1 MSVDTDLVP
10 YSASIR
16 DRSRRSRIPE
26 RGRLDAFPR
35 DPVFRWILRLVFAM
49 PFLLVSWAAGY
60 GTANAGLVTPNQQ
73 LLQHIAQIDW
83 NRADVSW
90 IGDIFPPLSTL
101 LAAAIPGGQ
110 TGLAIAGSLIA
121 GVFLQKILE
130 IMVQRSFPPGTTAIL
145 MIALAANPLF
155 AYTVTEN
162 FAAFLGLAFFG
173 LGIAD
178 IVRFVAWG
186 NTQSGFRAGLFLM
199 LAVLSD
205 LSGILYVLTAAAAAP
220 FLRLGR
226 RHQQGARGANVLV
239 IVFPTFAAIG
249 AIATLNLIFIGRPLG
264 STGRGVI
271 AGTAERFASLPHI
284 FEQPSGWFL
293 IAPVLS
299 AWLIAIIVR
308 RPGSILVSTLV
319 FIAILG
325 AYVIGLI
332 PAGSAGNTFILMTL
346 MAIALVPRR
355 KELVTI
361 VLMDVVAI
369 LQIAIAWGA
378 AYNRDIVLQWLDTLN
393 HVFDAF
399 GH

>member
-1 MSVDTDLVP
+1 MSLDTDLIP
-10 YSASIR
+10 YSGSVR
-16 DRSRRSRIPE
+16 DRTRRRPE
-26 RGRLDAFPR
+26 RTRLDAFPR
-35 DPVFRWILRLVFAM
+35 DPVLRWTLRLVFAV
-49 PFLLVSWAAGY
+49 PYLVVAWAASQSS
-60 GTANAGLVTPNQQ
+60 ANARLVTPNQE
-73 LLQHIAQIDW
+73 LLAHIARIDW
-83 NRADVSW
+83 NRADVTW

-101 LAAAIPGGQ
+101 LAAAIPGREM
-110 TGLAIAGSLIA
+110 GLAVAGALVA

-130 IMVQRSFPPGTTAIL
+130 IMVQRRFRAGMTTIL
-145 MIALAANPLF
+145 MLALAANPLF

-199 LAVLSD
+199 LATLSD
-205 LSGILYVLTAAAAAP
+205 LSGMLYVLTAAAAAP

-239 IVFPTFAAIG
+239 IVFPTLAAIG
-249 AIATLNLIFIGRPLG
+249 AIAILNLIFTGRPLG
-264 STGRGVI
+264 STGHGVI
-271 AGTAERFASLPHI
+271 AGAAERFASLPHL
-284 FEQPSGWFL
+284 FEQPTGWFL

-299 AWLIAIIVR
+299 AWLIALIVR

-319 FIAILG
+319 FFAILG
-325 AYVIGLI
+325 AFGIGLI

-346 MAIALVPRR
+346 MAIALIPMRR
-355 KELVTI
+355 ALITV
-361 VLMDVVAI
+361 VLMDIVAV

-378 AYNRDIVLQWLDTLN
+378 AFNRDIVLQWMDTLVHALN
-393 HVFDAF
+393 AF
-399 GH
+399 GN

>member
-1 MSVDTDLVP
+1 MSVDTELLP
-10 YSASIR
+10 YSPSIR
-16 DRSRRSRIPE
+16 DRNRHSRLPQRT
-26 RGRLDAFPR
+26 RLDAFPR
-35 DPVFRWILRLVFAM
+35 DPVFRWIVRLGFAV
-49 PFLLVSWAAGY
+49 PFLLVSWAASY
-60 GTANAGLVTPNQQ
+60 SAANASLVTPNQQ

-110 TGLAIAGSLIA
+110 TGLAIAGALIA

-130 IMVQRSFPPGTTAIL
+130 IMVQRAFPIGTTTIL

-239 IVFPTFAAIG
+239 IVYPTVAAVG
-249 AIATLNLIFIGRPLG
+249 AITALNLIFLGNPLG
-264 STGRGVI
+264 GVGERVI
-271 AGTAERFASLPHI
+271 AGAGDRLSHLGALFT
-284 FEQPSGWFL
+284 QPSGWFL
-293 IAPVLS
+293 VASVLS
-299 AWLIAIIVR
+299 AWLIALIVR

-325 AYVIGLI
+325 AFVIGLI

-346 MAIALVPRR
+346 MAIALIPRR
-355 KELVTI
+355 KELATVI
-361 VLMDVVAI
+361 LMDAVAV
-369 LQIAIAWGA
+369 LQIAIAWGSS
-378 AYNRDIVLQWLDTLN
+378 YNRDIVLQWMDALA
-393 HVFDAF
+393 HVFNAF

>member
-1 MSVDTDLVP
+1 MSTDTDLIP
-10 YSASIR
+10 YSPSVR
-16 DRSRRSRIPE
+16 NRNQRRPE
-26 RGRLDAFPR
+26 RTRLDAFPR
-35 DPVFRWILRLVFAM
+35 DPVFRWILRLGFAV
-49 PFLLVSWAAGY
+49 PYLLVALATSYSPARAR
-60 GTANAGLVTPNQQ
+60 LVTPNHE
-73 LLQHIAQIDW
+73 LLQHIARIDW

-101 LAAAIPGGQ
+101 LAAVIPGGE
-110 TGLAIAGSLIA
+110 TGLAIAGALVA

-130 IMVQRSFPPGTTAIL
+130 IMVQRRFHVGTTTIL
-145 MIALAANPLF
+145 MLALAANPLF

-205 LSGILYVLTAAAAAP
+205 LSGVLYVLTAAAAAP

-226 RHQQGARGANVLV
+226 THQPGARGANVLV
-239 IVFPTFAAIG
+239 IVFPTAAAIG
-249 AIATLNLIFIGRPLG
+249 ALVLLNTIFIGNPVGTVGER
-264 STGRGVI
+264 VN
-271 AGTAERFASLPHI
+271 AGTADRLAHLPTL
-284 FEQPSGWFL
+284 FTEPSGWFL
-293 IAPVLS
+293 VASVLS
-299 AWLIAIIVR
+299 AWLIALVVR

-319 FIAILG
+319 FVAILG
-325 AYVIGLI
+325 SYVIGLL

-346 MAIALVPRR
+346 MAIALVPTR
-355 KELVTI
+355 KEMVTV
-361 VLMDVVAI
+361 VLMDVVAL
-369 LQIAIAWGA
+369 LQIAIAWGTA
-378 AYNRDIVLQWLDTLN
+378 FNRDIVLQWMDAVV
-393 HVFDAF
+393 HVFNAF

>member
-1 MSVDTDLVP
+1 MSVDTELIP

-16 DRSRRSRIPE
+16 DRADRRPE
-26 RGRLDAFPR
+26 RTRLDAFPR
-35 DPVFRWILRLVFAM
+35 DPVFRWILRLIFAV
-49 PFLLVSWAAGY
+49 PYLVVTWAASFSAG
-60 GTANAGLVTPNQQ
+60 NAKLITPNRQ
-73 LLQHIAQIDW
+73 LLERIAHIDW
-83 NRADVSW
+83 NRADVTW

-101 LAAAIPGGQ
+101 LAAAIPGGEV
-110 TGLAIAGSLIA
+110 GLAIAGSLVA
-121 GVFLQKILE
+121 GIFLQKILE
-130 IMVQRSFPPGTTAIL
+130 IMVQRKFPPGTTTIL
-145 MIALAANPLF
+145 MLALAANPLF
-155 AYTVTEN
+155 AYTVSEN

-205 LSGILYVLTAAAAAP
+205 LSGLLYVLTAAAAAP
-220 FLRLGR
+220 FLTLGR

-239 IVFPTFAAIG
+239 IVFPTVAAIG
-249 AIATLNLIFIGRPLG
+249 AIAILNLVFTGRPLG
-264 STGRGVI
+264 ETGRGVI
-271 AGTAERFASLPHI
+271 AGTAERLATLPHL
-284 FEQPSGWFL
+284 FEQPNGWFL

-319 FIAILG
+319 FAAILG
-325 AYVIGLI
+325 AFVVGLI

-346 MAIALVPRR
+346 MAIALVPTR
-355 KELVTI
+355 KETITI
-361 VLMDVVAI
+361 VLMDLVAV
-369 LQIAIAWGA
+369 LQVAIAWGA
-378 AYNRDIVLQWLDTLN
+378 AFNRDIVLQWMGTLV
-393 HVFDAF
+393 HVFNAF

>member
-1 MSVDTDLVP
+1 MSVDADLIP
-10 YSASIR
+10 YSASVR
-16 DRSRRSRIPE
+16 DRAHRRPE
-26 RGRLDAFPR
+26 RTRLDAFPR
-35 DPVFRWILRLVFAM
+35 DPVFRWILRLVLAV
-49 PFLLVSWAAGY
+49 PYLVIAWAGSQSAVTARLYTPNHQLLV
-60 GTANAGLVTPNQQ
+60 
-73 LLQHIAQIDW
+73 HIAHIDW
-83 NRADVSW
+83 NRADVTW

-101 LAAAIPGGQ
+101 LAAVIPGGE
-110 TGLAIAGSLIA
+110 TGLAIAGALVA

-130 IMVQRSFPPGTTAIL
+130 IMVQRNFRPGMTTIMML
-145 MIALAANPLF
+145 ALAANPLF

-199 LAVLSD
+199 LATLSD

-239 IVFPTFAAIG
+239 IVFPTLAAIG
-249 AIATLNLIFIGRPLG
+249 SIAILNLIFLHRPLG
-264 STGRGVI
+264 STGRALI
-271 AGTAERFASLPHI
+271 AGTADRFATIPHL
-284 FEQPSGWFL
+284 FDQPSGWLL

-299 AWLIAIIVR
+299 AWVVALIVR

-319 FIAILG
+319 FVAILG
-325 AYVIGLI
+325 AFVIGLI

-346 MAIALVPRR
+346 MAIALVPTRR
-355 KELVTI
+355 EVITVVMMDI
-361 VLMDVVAI
+361 VAV
-369 LQIAIAWGA
+369 LQIAIAWA
-378 AYNRDIVLQWLDTLN
+378 TAFNRDIVLQWMDTLLHAFN
-393 HVFDAF
+393 AF

>member
-1 MSVDTDLVP
+1 MSTDTELIP

-16 DRSRRSRIPE
+16 DRSDRKPE
-26 RGRLDAFPR
+26 RTRLDAFPR
-35 DPVFRWILRLVFAM
+35 DPVFRWILRLVLAL
-49 PFLLVSWAAGY
+49 PYLAVTWAGSFSAAN
-60 GTANAGLVTPNQQ
+60 GTLVTPNRA
-73 LLQHIAQIDW
+73 LLERIAHIDW
-83 NRADVSW
+83 NRADVTW

-110 TGLAIAGSLIA
+110 TGLAIAGSLVA
-121 GVFLQKILE
+121 GVFLQKVLE
-130 IMVQRSFPPGTTAIL
+130 IMVQRKFPLGTTTIL
-145 MIALAANPLF
+145 MLALAANPLF

-186 NTQSGFRAGLFLM
+186 NTQSGFRAGLLLM

-205 LSGILYVLTAAAAAP
+205 LSGIVYVLTAASAAP

-226 RHQQGARGANVLV
+226 SHQQGARGANVLV
-239 IVFPTFAAIG
+239 IVFPTVAAIG
-249 AIATLNLIFIGRPLG
+249 AIAILNLIFTGRALG
-264 STGRGVI
+264 STGRGLI
-271 AGTAERFASLPHI
+271 AGAPERFAQLPLL
-284 FEQPSGWFL
+284 FQQPSGWFL
-293 IAPVLS
+293 IASVLS

-308 RPGSILVSTLV
+308 RPGSIIVSTLV

-325 AYVIGLI
+325 SFVIGLI

-346 MAIALVPRR
+346 MAIALVPKR
-355 KELVTI
+355 KELITI
-361 VLMDVVAI
+361 VLMDVVAV
-369 LQIAIAWGA
+369 LQIAIAWGS
-378 AYNRDIVLQWLDTLN
+378 AYNRDIVLQWMHSLLQ
-393 HVFDAF
+393 VFNVF